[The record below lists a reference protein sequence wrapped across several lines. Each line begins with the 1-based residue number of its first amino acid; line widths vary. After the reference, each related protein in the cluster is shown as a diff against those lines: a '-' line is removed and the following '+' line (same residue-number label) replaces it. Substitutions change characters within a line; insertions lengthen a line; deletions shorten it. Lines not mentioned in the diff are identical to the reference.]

1 MDQFFQ
7 IANIEPK
14 VRRPLAAL
22 LFVFLIA
29 SSAMWGQSANGKS
42 LSTIRGVVRDKSGSP
57 VPGATVQLEGNG
69 QESRASRSD
78 SSGTYSFLDVLPA
91 SAYRLRIEMP
101 SSSEATFGPFVLRA
115 GESKHVDLNLRPKSD
130 SLTEQPAFYD
140 EPQFTVAGVTDT
152 TNLGGHG
159 SNATSRARSEATKE
173 IVALGS
179 ERNAPESPG
188 SLATRKAREEADRNL
203 DDFAANRRAGDLLL
217 EDGKATEAV
226 TYFSRAA
233 RLRPNDFDNSYGL
246 AEAYLKSV
254 RLQEA
259 RTATQAV
266 LENHDTSLDHQ
277 AKAHHLLAEIEE
289 KLGDPLEAVRHYQV
303 AAELQPSEENL
314 FDWGAELLLHH
325 APEPATNVF
334 SKGNRLFP
342 KSTRIIV
349 GLGVSWYVRG
359 FYDKAVETLSEA
371 SDLAPDDPAPHMF
384 LGRLRSVDASQSP
397 LYAEKLGRFAERQPD
412 NPRAN
417 YYYALSLWKQRAGPN
432 GSNNLSLVESL
443 LEKAT
448 RLDPTFALAHLQ
460 LGAVYAENGDLPSA
474 IAAYLKA
481 AQADP
486 TLEEPHYRL
495 AQAYKRTGQSE
506 KAKAE
511 SQLYNELS
519 KKAAEQEDSQRREIQ
534 QFVFTVSGRNAAA
547 PPQ

>member
-7 IANIEPK
+7 IADLEVK
-14 VRRPLAAL
+14 VSRPLAAL
-22 LFVFLIA
+22 LCVLLIA
-29 SSAMWGQSANGKS
+29 SSGAWGQSAAETS
-42 LSTIRGVVRDKSGSP
+42 LSTVRGVVRDKSGSP
-57 VPGATVQLEGNG
+57 VPGATVRLEGDG
-69 QESRASRSD
+69 QESRASRAD
-78 SSGTYSFLDVLPA
+78 SSGAYAFLEVPANTYK
-91 SAYRLRIEMP
+91 LRAEMSP
-101 SSSEATFGPFVLRA
+101 SSEAMFGPFVLRP
-115 GESKHVDLNLRPKSD
+115 GESKQVDLNLRPKPD
-130 SLTEQPAFYD
+130 SSAGQPAFYD

-152 TNLGGHG
+152 TSLGGHG
-159 SNATSRARSEATKE
+159 SNATSRDRSEATKE
-173 IVALGS
+173 IVALG
-179 ERNAPESPG
+179 NDPHHHQSPG
-188 SLATRKAREEADRNL
+188 GPATSKAREEADRNL

-217 EDGKATEAV
+217 ADGKASEALP
-226 TYFSRAA
+226 YFSRAA
-233 RLRPNDFDNSYGL
+233 RLRPNDFDTSYGL
-246 AEAYLKSV
+246 AEAYLKSF

-266 LENHDTSLDHQ
+266 LEIHNTSLDHQ
-277 AKAHHLLAEIEE
+277 AKAHHLLADVEE
-289 KLGDPLEAVRHYQV
+289 KLGNPLEAVRHYQA

-359 FYDKAVETLSEA
+359 SYDKAVETLSEA

-397 LYAEKLGRFAERQPD
+397 LYTEKLGRFAKRQPD
-412 NPRAN
+412 NPHAN
-417 YYYALSLWKQRAGPN
+417 YYYALSLWKQRAGLN

-443 LEKAT
+443 LEKAI
-448 RLDPTFALAHLQ
+448 RLDPNFALAHLQ

-486 TLEEPHYRL
+486 ALAEPHYRL

-519 KKAAEQEDSQRREIQ
+519 KKAAEQEDRQRREIQ